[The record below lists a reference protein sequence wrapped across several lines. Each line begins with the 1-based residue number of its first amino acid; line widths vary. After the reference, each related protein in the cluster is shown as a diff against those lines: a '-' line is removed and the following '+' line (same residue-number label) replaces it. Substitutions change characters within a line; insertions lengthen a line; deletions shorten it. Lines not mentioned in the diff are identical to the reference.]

1 MFQENTATPRTFTK
15 VRGTETATL
24 HFMRGFCLEVKIV
37 YYVYLIKSQQDKH
50 WKYIGSTHDLERR
63 FNDHQNGKVFSTK
76 NYRPFV
82 LVYYEAYMPE
92 KDAPQRER
100 QLKYF
105 GNAYRF
111 LIKRIENSL
120 VD

>member
-1 MFQENTATPRTFTK
+1 
-15 VRGTETATL
+15 
-24 HFMRGFCLEVKIV
+24 MRGFCLEVKIV

-82 LVYYEAYMPE
+82 LVYYEAYLPE
-92 KDAPQRER
+92 KDARQRER